1 MNKEE
6 MIHILNQHGIDALY
20 NVMNDTITKQY
31 EEGYDKGWK
40 DGYDY
45 RIEEGH

>member
-1 MNKEE
+1 MSHKLSNYDIEE
-6 MIHILNQHGIDALY
+6 IKANMMY
-20 NVMNDTITKQY
+20 NEYK
-31 EEGYDKGWK
+31 EGYDKGWK